1 MGGRGT
7 YAAGNNVPYT
17 YETVGYVDDA
27 KVLFGKPETGLHDLP
42 VEAHSSNVY
51 VKLHKDGTLNMMR
64 VYDNEHYL
72 TAEIAYHP
80 EPDLTGN
87 RKPVLHIHYYY
98 RNLKRTDAAY
108 LDHETFKKYEKYLV
122 GRKWYN
128 D

>member
-27 KVLFGKPETGLHDLP
+27 KVLFGKPGTGLHDLP

-80 EPDLTGN
+80 EPDLRQHRTKN
-87 RKPVLHIHYYY
+87 ALRLSTAYACSFSVILHKTRLITVRLTALVLHI
-98 RNLKRTDAAY
+98 LT
-108 LDHETFKKYEKYLV
+108 KK
-122 GRKWYN
+122 
-128 D
+128 